1 MQRLVACGD
10 IMGAE
15 KKPER
20 RSSQMTRQER
30 DMVVDRMLTQYVG
43 IGTTI
48 VADDQSLCRLLST
61 LELTRTDRALGD
73 YLCSFLTS

>member
-1 MQRLVACGD
+1 
-10 IMGAE
+10 
-15 KKPER
+15 
-20 RSSQMTRQER
+20 MTRQER
-30 DMVVDRMLTQYVG
+30 DMVVDRMLTQYLG

-61 LELTRTDRALGD
+61 LELARTDRALGD